1 MTSSPDESLC
11 QHPDD
16 SDPLA
21 DYSYN
26 WNGYWN
32 DYWTYIWDT
41 DLGWDSPWEFLPS
54 TVTDPSTDAGPSQS
68 DGAEIAFEHNG
79 ETIATIPEGFTEFE
93 YCLDAENVTMNDI
106 FQLESL
112 ASCISSGCDG
122 VCITSLSIGGDQVL
136 VGENNNLTSFWID
149 GDQNYCMDD
158 FMSSPQIQIQNGQVI
173 SSKCKDRK

>member
-1 MTSSPDESLC
+1 MWFISEVYENNLGKYCIRATSSPDESLC

-16 SDPLA
+16 S
-21 DYSYN
+21 Y
-26 WNGYWN
+26 
-32 DYWTYIWDT
+32 YWTDT
-41 DLGWDSPWEFLPS
+41 
-54 TVTDPSTDAGPSQS
+54 GPSQS
-68 DGAEIAFEHNG
+68 YGAEIAFKHNG
-79 ETIATIPEGFTEFE
+79 ETIATIQEGFTEFE

-112 ASCISSGCDG
+112 ASCSFGCDG

-158 FMSSPQIQIQNGQVI
+158 FMSSPQIQIKNGQVI